1 MQHTQPHSTPETYQ
15 QSRDARRHELE
26 RQDDSRSPAQRDR
39 DRILH
44 SSAFRRLAGITQVV
58 APSEGY
64 VFHTRLTHTLEV
76 AQIARRIA
84 ERFCREVPDL
94 VHDLGGID
102 PDTVEAAALA
112 HDLGHPP
119 FGHTGE
125 RVLDTVSKAH
135 SSSGVFEGFEGNAQS
150 FRIITTLAAHRDV
163 YPGLNLTR
171 ATLNASLKYPWFK
184 DSNYPAYYGNKY
196 GVYRSEQADYDFV
209 RATTKG
215 LHKTLEAEIMDYA
228 DDVAYSV
235 YDLDDFYRV
244 GMIPLDRLAYDGIS
258 LTSFLDAW
266 KVEATSGGDISPEQI
281 KAHQDAF
288 QDLLDSL
295 VIDDV
300 YRGTFEQRA
309 LLRTRASSLIRDWI
323 MAVRL
328 RVPQKGAQGSQ
339 SALDIPHHTRM
350 DIAFLKRIV
359 RQYLIGNPRLA
370 TQRHGHEQIITMLF
384 EIYLKAVCESN
395 DHLVPARFNQ
405 ELEHLPTPQPNQKP
419 GDAAIRLAVDI
430 VAHFT
435 DAQALHMYRRLSG
448 IAPGAISDFIDT

>member
-1 MQHTQPHSTPETYQ
+1 MSQPVTPVTPNQHSDQ
-15 QSRDARRHELE
+15 RAARRHHLE
-26 RQDDSRSPAQRDR
+26 RQDDSRTAAQRDR

-84 ERFCREVPDL
+84 ERFLAESPEL
-94 VHDLGGID
+94 AQALGGIN

-125 RVLDTVSKAH
+125 HTLDRVSRAKSDT
-135 SSSGVFEGFEGNAQS
+135 FEGFEGNAQS
-150 FRIITTLAAHRDV
+150 FRIITTLVAHRDA
-163 YPGLNLTR
+163 YPGLNLCR
-171 ATLNASLKYPWFK
+171 ATLNATLKYPWFQ
-184 DSNYPAYYGNKY
+184 DSPRPAKY
-196 GVYRSEQADYDFV
+196 GHKYGAYRSEQADFDFA
-209 RATTKG
+209 RASHEG
-215 LHKTLEAEIMDYA
+215 QRRSIEADIMDYA

-244 GMIPLDRLAYDGIS
+244 GMIPLDRLARDRD
-258 LTSFLDAW
+258 SFEDFLHAW
-266 KVEATSGGDISPEQI
+266 QAQCSPEDDI
-281 KAHQDAF
+281 RAEDIDAAKETF

-295 VIDDV
+295 IMDEV

-309 LLRTRASSLIRDWI
+309 LLRTRASSLIREFI

-328 RVPQKGAQGSQ
+328 QAPENNR
-339 SALDIPHHTRM
+339 SALFVPRNTFM

-359 RQYLIGNPRLA
+359 RYYLLSNPRLA
-370 TQRHGHEQIITMLF
+370 TQRHGHMRIISMLF
-384 EIYLKAVCESN
+384 DTYLQAVCERN
-395 DHLVPARFNQ
+395 DHLVPARFNRH
-405 ELEHLPTPQPNQKP
+405 LEALPESHALS
-419 GDAAIRLAVDI
+419 DEAIRLAVDI

-435 DAQALHMYRRLSG
+435 DAQALSMYRRLSG
-448 IAPGAISDFIDT
+448 IAPGAISDFIDV

>member
-1 MQHTQPHSTPETYQ
+1 MQLRQFPSTPDNYQ
-15 QSRDARRHELE
+15 QSRDARRHKLE

-76 AQIARRIA
+76 AQISRRIA
-84 ERFCREVPDL
+84 ERFCREVPEL
-94 VHDLGGID
+94 VAKLGGID

-125 RVLDTVSKAH
+125 RVLNSISKAH
-135 SSSGVFEGFEGNAQS
+135 SNSGVFEGFEGNAQS

-171 ATLNASLKYPWFK
+171 ATLSASLKYPWFQ
-184 DSNYPAYYGNKY
+184 DSDYPAHYGSKY
-196 GVYRSEQADYDFV
+196 GVYRSEQADYDFAREGV
-209 RATTKG
+209 SG
-215 LHKTLEAEIMDYA
+215 LHKTLEAELMDYA

-258 LTSFLDAW
+258 LTSFLNAW
-266 KVEATSGGDISPEQI
+266 KADAARGGDIRPEHI

-295 VIDDV
+295 VIDEV

-328 RVPQKGAQGSQ
+328 RLSEHGQ

-384 EIYLKAVCESN
+384 NTYLEAVCKRN
-395 DHLVPARFNQ
+395 DYLVPARFNQ
-405 ELEHLPTPQPNQKP
+405 ELEQLPNTQPSQHP
-419 GDAAIRLAVDI
+419 SDAAIRLAVDI

-448 IAPGAISDFIDT
+448 IAPGAISDFIDV

>member
-1 MQHTQPHSTPETYQ
+1 MHPHQPQSTLDTYQ
-15 QSRDARRHELE
+15 QSRDARRHQLE

-84 ERFCREVPDL
+84 ERFCREVPEL
-94 VHDLGGID
+94 VAKLGGID

-125 RVLDTVSKAH
+125 RTLNVISKAH
-135 SSSGVFEGFEGNAQS
+135 SNSGVFEGFEGNAQS

-171 ATLNASLKYPWFK
+171 ATLNASLKYPWFQ
-184 DSNYPAYYGNKY
+184 DSDYPAHYGNKY
-196 GVYRSEQADYDFV
+196 GVYRSEQADYDFA
-209 RATTKG
+209 RAGVTD
-215 LHKTLEAEIMDYA
+215 LHKTLEAELMDYA

-258 LTSFLDAW
+258 LTSFLQAW
-266 KVEATSGGDISPEQI
+266 KEDAAQGSDITPEHI
-281 KAHQDAF
+281 DAHQEAF

-295 VIDDV
+295 VIDEV

-328 RVPQKGAQGSQ
+328 QVPQQGH

-359 RQYLIGNPRLA
+359 REYLLGNPRLA
-370 TQRHGHEQIITMLF
+370 TQRHGQEQIITSLF
-384 EIYLKAVCESN
+384 ETYLQAVCEHN

-405 ELEHLPTPQPNQKP
+405 ELERLSTPRVNQIP
-419 GDAAIRLAVDI
+419 SDDAIRLAVDI

-448 IAPGAISDFIDT
+448 IAPGAISDFIDV